1 MNKIYQGFINKGYNK
16 ALKELL
22 EIAEDID
29 DTYMIEIIKNK
40 LKWQLLN
47 HKVRYSITE
56 HLIWQ

>member
-40 LKWQLLN
+40 LKW
-47 HKVRYSITE
+47 
-56 HLIWQ
+56 